1 MNFVNTKS
9 LNMNMCMIS
18 MNKNTKTLNKNLFM
32 NLSSKNMSMNNIS
45 IKMNTK
51 KVAKHKSMNK
61 KIPSMKADC
70 YWQVLKA
77 CGPEEK
83 MYLII

>member
-1 MNFVNTKS
+1 
-9 LNMNMCMIS
+9 
-18 MNKNTKTLNKNLFM
+18 
-32 NLSSKNMSMNNIS
+32 MNNIS

-77 CGPEEK
+77 CGPEENI
-83 MYLII
+83 YLIN